1 MLIFNDEDSKSEKN
15 LLNKLKLAEAT
26 SEAINFYEN
35 QQILISEEIYHYIN
49 SSDSEGNFLISN
61 SELAEGN
68 IAIPTNQNIAKYINI
83 LNKIF
88 SVAIHKKLIINL
100 NKKYFQ
106 ALYPKIYATMMCLGN
121 SYLFDYICLVAQK
134 TIEERFHQPKNNAK
148 AVSATNLVGTKLNSK
163 SQ

>member
-1 MLIFNDEDSKSEKN
+1 MLIFNDEDGKSEKN

-49 SSDSEGNFLISN
+49 SSDSEGSFLISN
-61 SELAEGN
+61 NALAEGN
-68 IAIPTNQNIAKYINI
+68 IIMPTNKNIAKYINI
-83 LNKIF
+83 LNQIF
-88 SVAIHKKLIINL
+88 AVAIHRKLIINL

-106 ALYPKIYATMMCLGN
+106 ALYPKIYTKMMCLGN
-121 SYLFDYICLVAQK
+121 SYLFDYICLMAQK

-148 AVSATNLVGTKLNSK
+148 AVSATNLAGANQNLKR
-163 SQ
+163 